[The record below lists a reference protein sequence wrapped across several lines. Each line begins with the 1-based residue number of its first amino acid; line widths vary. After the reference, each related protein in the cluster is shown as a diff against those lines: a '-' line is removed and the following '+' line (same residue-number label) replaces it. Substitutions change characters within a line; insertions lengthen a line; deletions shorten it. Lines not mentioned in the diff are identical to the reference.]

1 MVKFLAIVFVLCFI
15 PFIIISKA
23 QQLRE
28 GKQSKIRY
36 FIFVFVVIL
45 LILTLIRR
53 I

>member
-1 MVKFLAIVFVLCFI
+1 MVRFLAIVLALCFI

-23 QQLRE
+23 QQLRD
-28 GKQSKIRY
+28 GKQARVRY

-45 LILTLIRR
+45 LILALIRT